1 MQQILSH
8 LFLPHSS
15 NNHRAKIL
23 HHFSILLCILVLFL
37 GQAVFSYVRT
47 DYPAVLGSS
56 IDISTEKLLDL
67 TNQKRK
73 ESGLA
78 PLHMNDAL
86 SKAAVMKAD
95 FMLEKD
101 FWAHNSP
108 DGVTPWYFFK
118 QVGYT
123 YTYAGENL
131 ARGFTNTDE
140 VMTAWMNSPTHREN
154 ILSPNYAEIGFA
166 VKKGRLLGEDTTLI
180 VEMFGNTDTIPLA
193 KTQQDTT
200 VITPQQNI
208 LPAES
213 IQTNEPIGYTVKTT
227 SLFDSR
233 AISSSVAFFIL
244 SAFIL
249 ILIFDILIIQRK
261 KIVRGVGHNADHIFF
276 FGAFLLIMIFSMKGL
291 VV

>member
-140 VMTAWMNSPTHREN
+140 VMNAWMNSPTHREN

-261 KIVRGVGHNADHIFF
+261 KIVRGVGHNMDHIFF